1 MRKGVNMSKF
11 VQIYC
16 GSGKGKTSAAL
27 GRGIQYAC
35 LGKSVF
41 IISFLKVKSNL
52 DMDFLKRLEPEIKVF
67 SFDKFSQGYDQL
79 NETERKEARIHV
91 QNGINF
97 ARKVLMTEECDVLI
111 LDEVLDLEKHGM
123 VGSDDILHLLQV
135 VPDGME
141 VILTGDERCERL
153 WPCVDMVTDVET
165 LKESAKASID

>member
-1 MRKGVNMSKF
+1 MSKF
-11 VQIYC
+11 IQIYC

-35 LGKSVF
+35 IGKSVF
-41 IISFLKVKSNL
+41 IISFLKGKSNL
-52 DMDFLKRLEPEIKVF
+52 DMDFLRRMEPEIKVF
-67 SFDKFSQGYDQL
+67 SFDKFSQSYESL
-79 NETERKEARIHV
+79 TETERREARIHV

-97 ARKVLMTEECDVLI
+97 ARKVLTTEECDVLI

-123 VGSDDILHLLQV
+123 VENEDLLNLLKI

-153 WPCVDMVTDVET
+153 WPCVDVVTDVET
-165 LKESAKASID
+165 LKESAKAGID

>member
-1 MRKGVNMSKF
+1 MSKF
-11 VQIYC
+11 IQIYC

-27 GRGIQYAC
+27 GRGIRYAC
-35 LGKSVF
+35 IGKSVF
-41 IISFLKVKSNL
+41 IVTFLKGKSNL
-52 DMDFLKRLEPEIKVF
+52 DMDFLKRMEPEIKVF
-67 SFDKFSQGYDQL
+67 SFDKFSQNYESL
-79 NETERKEARIHV
+79 SETEKREARIHV

-111 LDEVLDLEKHGM
+111 LDEVLDLEKNGIIQTE
-123 VGSDDILHLLQV
+123 DLLHLLKA

-165 LKESAKASID
+165 LKESAKAGID